1 MLLFS
6 RCIFSGVSHRKPNTC
21 YEDNPIFSSFWRT
34 KPYSLREGGVIRRFS
49 VLALA
54 SAGLLLA
61 ALAAALAA
69 PPQIMAPHALL
80 VEAETGSILFEKAAD
95 DLVAPASLAKLMTVN
110 VVFDQLQL
118 GNISLDDEY
127 VISVNAWRK
136 GGAPSH
142 GSTMYA
148 ALHSKVKVED
158 LLKGVMIQSAND
170 GCIALAEGIAGNESE
185 FVRMMNDRAREIG
198 LTRSTFTNVDGL
210 PDPKMRVTPRD
221 LAVMARYIVLN
232 YPDYYKWFGERE
244 FTWNKIR
251 QQNRNPLLGAIDGA
265 DGMKTGFTNEAGYN
279 LVGSAVQSGVRLI
292 VVVTGL
298 KNPKDRADDAKKLL
312 DYGFK
317 NFDSR
322 VLFAEGQTVAAAK
335 VYGGAQGSVPVAA
348 KGTVKLMVPRGVS
361 DKIVAKMVYTG
372 PVRAPVQE
380 GQAVGNLQVWR
391 GDAKVLEVPVQA
403 SESVAAGSI
412 SRRALDAAS
421 ELVINLYRSAVKRI

>member
-1 MLLFS
+1 MAAVGLF
-6 RCIFSGVSHRKPNTC
+6 
-21 YEDNPIFSSFWRT
+21 
-34 KPYSLREGGVIRRFS
+34 
-49 VLALA
+49 LA
-54 SAGLLLA
+54 SVV
-61 ALAAALAA
+61 AALAA

-118 GNISLDDEY
+118 GNISLDDQY

-136 GGAPSH
+136 GGAPSG

-158 LLKGVMIQSAND
+158 LLKGIVIQSAND
-170 GCIALAEGIAGNESE
+170 GCIALAEGIAGNETE

-198 LTRSTFTNVDGL
+198 LTKSIFTNVDGL
-210 PDPKMRVTPRD
+210 PDPKMRVTPRE
-221 LAVMARYIVLN
+221 LAIVARHIVLN

-251 QQNRNPLLGAIDGA
+251 QMNRNPLLGIIEGA
-265 DGMKTGFTNEAGYN
+265 DGLKTGFTNEAGYN
-279 LVGSAVQSGVRLI
+279 LVGSAVQNGVRLI

-322 VLFAEGQTVAAAK
+322 VLFAEGQTVAEAK
-335 VYGGAQGSVPVAA
+335 VYGGAQGRVPVAA
-348 KGTVKLMVPRGVS
+348 KGAIKLMVPRGVS

-380 GQAVGNLQVWR
+380 GQAIGNLQVWR

-421 ELVINLYRSAVKRI
+421 ELVINLFRSAVKRI

>member
-1 MLLFS
+1 MA
-6 RCIFSGVSHRKPNTC
+6 
-21 YEDNPIFSSFWRT
+21 
-34 KPYSLREGGVIRRFS
+34 RFS
-49 VLALA
+49 VLALPA
-54 SAGLLLA
+54 AGLFLA
-61 ALAAALAA
+61 SVVAALAA

-118 GNISLDDEY
+118 GNISLDDQY

-136 GGAPSH
+136 GGAPSG

-158 LLKGVMIQSAND
+158 LLKGIVIQSAND
-170 GCIALAEGIAGNESE
+170 GCIALAEGIAGNETE

-198 LTRSTFTNVDGL
+198 LTKSIFTNVDGL
-210 PDPKMRVTPRD
+210 PDPKMRVTPRE
-221 LAVMARYIVLN
+221 LAIVARHIVLN

-251 QQNRNPLLGAIDGA
+251 QLNRNPLLGIIEGA
-265 DGMKTGFTNEAGYN
+265 DGLKTGFTNEAGYN
-279 LVGSAVQSGVRLI
+279 LVGSAVQNGVRLI

-322 VLFAEGQTVAAAK
+322 VLFAEGQTVAEAK
-335 VYGGAQGSVPVAA
+335 VYGGAQGRVPVAA
-348 KGTVKLMVPRGVS
+348 KGAIKLMVPRGVS

-380 GQAVGNLQVWR
+380 GQAIGNLQVWR

-421 ELVINLYRSAVKRI
+421 ELVINLFRSAVKRI

>member
-1 MLLFS
+1 M
-6 RCIFSGVSHRKPNTC
+6 
-21 YEDNPIFSSFWRT
+21 
-34 KPYSLREGGVIRRFS
+34 RRFS
-49 VLALA
+49 ILALA
-54 SAGLLLA
+54 AGLFLA
-61 ALAAALAA
+61 SVAAALAA
-69 PPQIMAPHALL
+69 PPQILAPHALL

-148 ALHSKVKVED
+148 ALNSKVKVED

-170 GCIALAEGIAGNESE
+170 GCIALAEGIAGNETE

-198 LTRSTFTNVDGL
+198 LTKSTFTNVDGL
-210 PDPKMRVTPRD
+210 PDPKMRVTPRE

-279 LVGSAVQSGVRLI
+279 LVGSAVQNGVRLI

-322 VLFAEGQTVAAAK
+322 VLFAEGQTVAEAK
-335 VYGGAQGSVPVAA
+335 VYGGAQGRVPVAA
-348 KGTVKLMVPRGVS
+348 KGAVKLMVPRGVS

-380 GQAVGNLQVWR
+380 GQAIGNLQVWR
-391 GDAKVLEVPVQA
+391 GDAKVLDVPVQA
-403 SESVAAGSI
+403 AESVAAGSL

-421 ELVINLYRSAVKRI
+421 ELVINLFRSAVKRI

>member
-1 MLLFS
+1 MHHFS
-6 RCIFSGVSHRKPNTC
+6 R
-21 YEDNPIFSSFWRT
+21 
-34 KPYSLREGGVIRRFS
+34 
-49 VLALA
+49 LAWT
-54 SAGLLLA
+54 
-61 ALAAALAA
+61 AAALFLASVA
-69 PPQIMAPHALL
+69 TALATPPQILAPHALL

-118 GNISLDDEY
+118 GNISLDDEF

-170 GCIALAEGIAGNESE
+170 GCIALAEGIAGNENE

-198 LTRSTFTNVDGL
+198 LTKSVFTNVDGL
-210 PDPKMRVTPRD
+210 PDPKMRVTPRE

-251 QQNRNPLLGAIDGA
+251 QQNRNPLLGVIEGA

-279 LVGSAVQSGVRLI
+279 LVGSAVQNGVRLI

-298 KNPKDRADDAKKLL
+298 KNPKDRSDDAKKLL

-322 VLFAEGQTVAAAK
+322 VLFAEGQTVAEAK
-335 VYGGAQGSVPVAA
+335 VFGGAQGRVPVAA
-348 KGTVKLMVPRGVS
+348 KGAVKLMVPRGVS

-380 GQAVGNLQVWR
+380 GQAIGNLQVWR

-403 SESVAAGSI
+403 SESVAAGSLT
-412 SRRALDAAS
+412 RRAMDAAS
-421 ELVINLYRSAVKRI
+421 ELVINLFRSATKRI